1 MLYNISSHSF
11 LLLTSRTLRN
21 HFPLESEPLPR
32 YPRKSDLREDPELP
46 AYKRCIHRGS
56 FREPPSSG
64 ASLKLTSRRVWGE
77 RREAEYRG
85 RDCEI
90 LASERVARGE
100 ISARVY
106 DCYLYRSHVTLWVP
120 FLILREKRYVIRK
133 TGIIR
138 GCFINF
144 HPRDKSAL
152 MLAIANETDESL
164 RRLHPLRTTLDSK
177 NSVV

>member
-1 MLYNISSHSF
+1 MFEGKGGKLNIAGETAR
-11 LLLTSRTLRN
+11 LL
-21 HFPLESEPLPR
+21 
-32 YPRKSDLREDPELP
+32 
-46 AYKRCIHRGS
+46 
-56 FREPPSSG
+56 
-64 ASLKLTSRRVWGE
+64 
-77 RREAEYRG
+77 
-85 RDCEI
+85 
-90 LASERVARGE
+90 RVARGE

-164 RRLHPLRTTLDSK
+164 RKLHPLRTTVKILLCKK
-177 NSVV
+177 NNPNIYILKNFIEKFSEKLKKTDNEKKL